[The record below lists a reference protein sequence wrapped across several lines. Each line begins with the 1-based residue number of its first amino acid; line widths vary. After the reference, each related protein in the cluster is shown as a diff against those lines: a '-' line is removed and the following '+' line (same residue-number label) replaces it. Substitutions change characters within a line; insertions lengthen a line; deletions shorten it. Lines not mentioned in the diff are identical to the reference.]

1 MSVRVY
7 VYEDTDSRV
16 EELAER
22 LHISK
27 AQVVEVAV
35 NDYYRRIKKEWIQ
48 C

>member
-7 VYEDTDSRV
+7 VYEDTDGKV

-27 AQVVEVAV
+27 AQVLEIAV
-35 NDYYRRIKKEWIQ
+35 NDYYRRIKGD
-48 C
+48 